1 MGTRAPMTLPQGPN
15 QRWSLDFVSDTLVC
29 SRRIRILAVV
39 DDFTRENLALV
50 VDTSLSGARVARELD
65 AIIAVRGRPL
75 MIVSDN
81 GTELTSL
88 AILRWAQDRQIEWH
102 YIAPGK
108 PQQNGYVES
117 FNGRLRDE
125 CLNETLFASLS
136 HARSVLSGW
145 RHDYNHVRP
154 HSGIGGLTPADAA
167 RRVVQPRPQGHDDNP
182 GLQL

>member
-1 MGTRAPMTLPQGPN
+1 
-15 QRWSLDFVSDTLVC
+15 VSDTLVC

-102 YIAPGK
+102 YIRCATSCTGSAGITRRKHEPLRTDGL
-108 PQQNGYVES
+108 
-117 FNGRLRDE
+117 GRSLRAS
-125 CLNETLFASLS
+125 ASLPI
-136 HARSVLSGW
+136 ARARLS
-145 RHDYNHVRP
+145 R
-154 HSGIGGLTPADAA
+154 
-167 RRVVQPRPQGHDDNP
+167 
-182 GLQL
+182 